1 MDYTKGDRYMD
12 NLNNLENIKATDS
25 MNMAGA
31 ILGLPEQCEEAKR
44 IAEAANIPAGFGPF
58 VNVVILGLGGSAIG
72 GDLVRARFEDSLP
85 IPVSINR
92 DYILPGFAGKDTLV
106 VASSYSGNTEETLSA
121 YGEAIARGCKAVAIT
136 TGGRLLELAR
146 KNGTPVIKIPGGLQ
160 PRAAIGVS
168 FVPLLILFKRLGLLE
183 TSDADFEEMIDIL
196 KSIRNEMSPDNVYEK
211 NFAKQL
217 SQRVFGKLPVV
228 YGSQGWKGVVAYR
241 WKCQFNENSKNI
253 CYCNVFPELNHNEI
267 VGTEAPQDLLNQT
280 EVIIL
285 REQDEMKQ
293 IDRRLSVTS
302 EIMRKRGI
310 GITEVCARGE
320 SPLARLFSLIYI
332 GDYVTF
338 YLAILNRIDPSPVE
352 AIAYLKDRLAKA

>member
-1 MDYTKGDRYMD
+1 MD
-12 NLNNLENIKATDS
+12 NLDNLDQMKIVDS

-31 ILGLPEQCEEAKR
+31 IFALPEQCEEAKR
-44 IAEAANIPAGFGPF
+44 IAEAADIPSGFGPF
-58 VNVVILGLGGSAIG
+58 ASVIILGLGGSAIG
-72 GDLVRARFEDSLP
+72 GDLVRARYEDVLP
-85 IPVSINR
+85 IPVSVNR
-92 DYILPGFAGKDTLV
+92 DYTLPAYAGKDTLV

-121 YGEAIARGCKAVAIT
+121 YNEAIARGCATVAIT
-136 TGGRLLELAR
+136 TGGKLLELAE
-146 KNGTPVIKIPGGLQ
+146 KNGTPAIKIPGGLQ

-168 FVPLLILFKRLGLLE
+168 FVPLLILFNRLGLVDVRD
-183 TSDADFEEMIDIL
+183 TDFEEMVDVL
-196 KSIRNEMSPDNVYEK
+196 RTMRDEMKPERDSKE

-217 SQRVFGKLPVV
+217 SRRVYGKIPVV

-253 CYCNVFPELNHNEI
+253 CYSNVFPELNHNEI
-267 VGTEAPQDLLNQT
+267 VGTEAPQDLLSET

-293 IDRRLSVTS
+293 IDRRLAVTS
-302 EIMRKRGI
+302 EIMKRCGI
-310 GITEVCARGE
+310 GVTEVCARGE
-320 SPLARLFSLIYI
+320 SSLAQLFSLIYV

-352 AIAYLKDRLAKA
+352 AIAYLKRQLAKA